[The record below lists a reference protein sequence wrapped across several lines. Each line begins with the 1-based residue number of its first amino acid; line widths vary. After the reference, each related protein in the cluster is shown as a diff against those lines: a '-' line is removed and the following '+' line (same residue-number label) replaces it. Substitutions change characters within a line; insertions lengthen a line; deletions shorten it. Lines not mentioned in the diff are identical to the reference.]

1 MNPVLFIVIF
11 ALLLLGFT
19 CLVHPIIVVKI
30 LYLWPKFIFP
40 KVFRDKKIL
49 SKLEK
54 SLDLLY
60 NYPEYYETQFE
71 NQILILRL
79 TGVISILMGLL
90 SVCMVFSKGG

>member
-19 CLVHPIIVVKI
+19 CLVRPIIVVKI